1 MFVTA
6 SEVCQKL
13 SLGFQTKG
21 IKTISFRSPEHTEND
36 IDELAAAAEN
46 QFIILFRRT
55 HLENKPCL
63 FALIIF
69 FSQPCRSTC
78 FYAIYTSQSRDSNF
92 QDPSQ

>member
-1 MFVTA
+1 MVVTA

-46 QFIILFRRT
+46 QFIIVC
-55 HLENKPCL
+55 N
-63 FALIIF
+63 I
-69 FSQPCRSTC
+69 
-78 FYAIYTSQSRDSNF
+78 SRDCLEELTSKTNRAF
-92 QDPSQ
+92 SL